1 MSEPQQSD
9 RKQRQSMA
17 SAASLGF
24 EVVVPVALLSY
35 GGNWLDRTLDT
46 PPWFLLG
53 GMLLGMAV
61 GFYNLFRRAVPRNRG
76 RNGKS
81 K

>member
-1 MSEPQQSD
+1 M
-9 RKQRQSMA
+9 
-17 SAASLGF
+17 
-24 EVVVPVALLSY
+24 VVPVALLAY

>member
-1 MSEPQQSD
+1 M
-9 RKQRQSMA
+9 
-17 SAASLGF
+17 
-24 EVVVPVALLSY
+24 VVPVALLSY

-61 GFYNLFRRAVPRNRG
+61 GFYTLFRRAVPRNRG